1 MASIIWAVWIP
12 WYRVIWGVCTPVT
25 KIRKI
30 LDDDCPQCEPVD
42 CYSDDGTAIA
52 PAVWYEWKCN
62 PPKYDFEPVLI
73 TNDWG
78 ITVVPWVSR
87 WEIIDWTPIQ
97 KLYDKDGNDVTATH
111 ELAKDTSWEKFDIS
125 DKLWFCSWGT
135 TTISRTD
142 IIDVSWVTPLIVWS
156 IRQDIDWVMIA
167 APASWTVTPIQC
179 SWSEQYDIR
188 SAWFYCIN
196 WTTTLERFDIIDL
209 WTQTIA
215 SSIWQDLT
223 WTVVSTPV
231 WVITAWACSVSPSI
245 YDNQE
250 QFRVTWATPPAP
262 YDTDSTDWASITLA
276 ANTYKSISIAILV
289 WYASIV
295 QNGKTHTFWEWYVRN
310 YSVTD
315 LADNAITITQASSDC
330 VATITTVTI

>member
-1 MASIIWAVWIP
+1 MSVNTIWAWVSIPWCRNWLPVSKIIWKRWS
-12 WYRVIWGVCTPVT
+12 WCELMEYSDW
-25 KIRKI
+25 
-30 LDDDCPQCEPVD
+30 LDDTWWIEWECPNSTIDAEITCVSENSNLYILRFSTWDWTYLV
-42 CYSDDGTAIA
+42 
-52 PAVWYEWKCN
+52 
-62 PPKYDFEPVLI
+62 YDFSW
-73 TNDWG
+73 N
-78 ITVVPWVSR
+78 
-87 WEIIDWTPIQ
+87 
-97 KLYDKDGNDVTATH
+97 NVT
-111 ELAKDTSWEKFDIS
+111 
-125 DKLWFCSWGT
+125 
-135 TTISRTD
+135 
-142 IIDVSWVTPLIVWS
+142 
-156 IRQDIDWVMIA
+156 
-167 APASWTVTPIQC
+167 WTVTPIKC
-179 SWSEQYDIR
+179 TWSEQYDIR

-209 WTQTIA
+209 WTQTVVA
-215 SSIWQDLT
+215 SIWQDLT

-231 WVITAWACSVSPSI
+231 WTITAWSCSAQQQV

-250 QFRVTWATPPAP
+250 QFRVTWATPPVP